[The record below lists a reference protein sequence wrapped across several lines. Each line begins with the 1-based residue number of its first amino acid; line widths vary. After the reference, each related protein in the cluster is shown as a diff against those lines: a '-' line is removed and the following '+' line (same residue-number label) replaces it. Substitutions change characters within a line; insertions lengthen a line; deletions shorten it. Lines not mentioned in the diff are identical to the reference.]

1 MYPPP
6 APKTAS
12 TTGPKILTFSGIAV
26 LLIGLVALIF
36 AITSMVSTLPLN
48 VITSQGQPGSG
59 SLAGLTVAEDH
70 EFTSPGGLSYDL
82 WEVQQS
88 PNGQFGLDRESVT
101 VIGPDGVRVTVRG
114 SEVSGSSSVDGFKA
128 QSFASFAAQQAGSYT
143 ITITPAPGYSG
154 PSSNFSGAEGS
165 EANNTG
171 TVDAVITK
179 GSEFTTLFT
188 GVFTFIGGIMVGIA
202 GLLLGGG
209 LTIGGIAWWINAN
222 GRRKRGFA
230 PGV

>member
-1 MYPPP
+1 MYPPTP
-6 APKTAS
+6 PKPAS

-26 LLIGLVALIF
+26 LLIGIVALII

-59 SLAGLTVAEDH
+59 SLAGLTVNEDQ
-70 EFTSPGGLSYDL
+70 EFTSLGGLSYDL

-88 PNGQFGLDRESVT
+88 PNGQFALDRKSVT
-101 VIGPDGVRVTVRG
+101 VIGPDGARIAVRG
-114 SEVSGSSSVDGFKA
+114 SEVSGSTSVAGFKA
-128 QSFASFAAQQAGSYT
+128 QSFASFSAQQAGSYT
-143 ITITPAPGYSG
+143 IAISPGPDYVG
-154 PSSNFSGAEGS
+154 PSSHSSGAAGS
-165 EANNTG
+165 SANNTG
-171 TVDAVITK
+171 TVDAIITES
-179 GSEFTTLFT
+179 SEFSTLFT
-188 GVFTFIGGIMVGIA
+188 GIFTFIGGIMVGIA

-209 LTIGGIAWWINAN
+209 MTIGGIAWWINAN

>member
-1 MYPPP
+1 M
-6 APKTAS
+6 
-12 TTGPKILTFSGIAV
+12 
-26 LLIGLVALIF
+26 
-36 AITSMVSTLPLN
+36 
-48 VITSQGQPGSG
+48 
-59 SLAGLTVAEDH
+59 
-70 EFTSPGGLSYDL
+70 
-82 WEVQQS
+82 
-88 PNGQFGLDRESVT
+88 
-101 VIGPDGVRVTVRG
+101 TVRG
-114 SEVSGSSSVDGFKA
+114 SEVNGSSSVGGFKA

-143 ITITPAPGYSG
+143 ITITPTPGYSG

-171 TVDAVITK
+171 TGDAVITK

-230 PGV
+230 RGV